1 MKKKII
7 LLSCCVF
14 LFFFQNNLI
23 NAEIKNRIIVKI
35 DDEIIS
41 SYEMKNKIITTLFLT
56 NQEINQNNI
65 NTARN
70 EALRSLIDYKLKNIE
85 LKKKNYLLKNN
96 NNVKNYFKEQASKYN
111 TDLIGL
117 KEIYKA
123 NFLNFNIYE
132 EEVKIEYAWQQ
143 LIYDLYKNKVNF
155 DEDEINKELDT
166 IIKNKKNIEE
176 YELAEIEFSDKNK
189 VKEIQDQIKLI
200 GFENAAI
207 KFSVAS
213 SSMNGG
219 NLGWLSSSS
228 LSVKILN
235 LVKNMKINEISKP
248 IIQPNSVTLLKL
260 KNKKIL
266 DVKKIDMLKTRN
278 VIINIKTNE
287 LLNLFSNSYLSKIK
301 NQAIIEYR

>member
-155 DEDEINKELDT
+155 DEDEINKELDA
-166 IIKNKKNIEE
+166 IINNKKNIEE

-189 VKEIQDQIKLI
+189 IKEIQDQIKLI

-235 LVKNMKINEISKP
+235 LIKNMKINEISKP

-266 DVKKIDMLKTRN
+266 DAKKIDKLKTRN
-278 VIINIKTNE
+278 EIINIKTNE